1 MSLLDPIPSP
11 VAHADFA
18 ALEWEPLLTLVASF
32 GSSSVGREAILALVP
47 STDEEWITRQHQL
60 TGELRLLLEEQV
72 SIPLGG
78 LFDPTQLAAKARIP
92 DAALEAV
99 ELQAVA
105 RLAHDVA
112 AWQNLLCE
120 PPARIAGRL
129 PGLSDLSAQLTMNL
143 RPLAGVPND
152 RSSSL
157 GWLAESIER
166 KIQPDGTLADDA
178 SPELNRIRRDQERQ
192 QRLIE
197 ASLRAVLRKL
207 SSDGSTQDDVITIR
221 GERFV
226 IPVRSE
232 LKRRVSGVIHGASS
246 SGQTVYIEP
255 LETIEQNNELV
266 RLIEEEQAEIHRIFV
281 ALTRMVGSF
290 AQPLVEGARVL
301 ALVDSL
307 QARAR
312 FARAYDCIAPVL
324 APDRLNLEAA
334 RHPLLEK
341 RLRATHHRNDK
352 EPSLRAPAGGQI
364 VPLVL
369 ELTADERQLIISG
382 PNTGGKTVALKTT
395 ALLAMMAQA
404 GMPVPAASASFP
416 VFTAFLADIG
426 DAQSIEAALSTFS
439 AHITNLDRLAHLA
452 DARSLVLL
460 DELGSA
466 TDPEEGSALAVAVA
480 SYFLSAG
487 AWTLISTHHT
497 SLKVYAANTPGVRN
511 AAAGVDELTLA
522 PNYQLRLGVPGASAG
537 IQTAERL
544 GLNAAII
551 AAARQRLGSQQADIA
566 RFLDRLHNELAAL
579 EQERKSTREQQY
591 GLNQE
596 RAKLAREGD
605 VELRNRVRDLENK
618 LASLLKDFE
627 FQMREN
633 VRAIEDRAAQQKL
646 SKEAERRINRMR
658 REFQESF
665 NQTVVAHRTG
675 ADQGDAN
682 AQPHVLKHIATG
694 DQVRI
699 KSMNKIA
706 VVQREIEKDLFEVA
720 LGPIKMRVK
729 RDEIAEVVR
738 SDQESSANAKANP
751 LAAARQHKNVHV
763 SVTSA
768 NTDDMRMEINL
779 IGRTVDE
786 ATEELEK
793 YLDRAFLAGLPRVRV
808 IHGHGAGI
816 LRRGVR
822 EFLKGHPHVAGVAEA
837 PQNEG
842 GMGATLVELRQ

>member
-1 MSLLDPIPSP
+1 MPLLDPIPSP
-11 VAHADFA
+11 VENADTA
-18 ALEWEPLLTLVASF
+18 ALEWQPLLAFIAGYAASP
-32 GSSSVGREAILALVP
+32 VGRDAILVLRP
-47 STDEEWITRQHQL
+47 STDQPWITSQHQL
-60 TGELRLLLEEQV
+60 TGELRLLLVEQV

-78 LFDPTQLAAKARIP
+78 LFDPTQLAAKAQIP
-92 DAALEAV
+92 GAALEAA
-99 ELQAVA
+99 EFQSIA
-105 RLAHDVA
+105 RIANDVA
-112 AWQNLLCE
+112 AWQALMRE
-120 PPARIAGRL
+120 PPARVAGKL
-129 PGLSDLSAQLTMNL
+129 PGLSGLSAALV
-143 RPLAGVPND
+143 G
-152 RSSSL
+152 SSL
-157 GWLAESIER
+157 KPLAESIER

-192 QRLIE
+192 QRAIE
-197 ASLRAVLRKL
+197 ESLRAALRKL
-207 SSDGSTQDDVITIR
+207 SGEGSTQEDLITIR
-221 GERFV
+221 GDRFV

-232 LKRRVSGVIHGASS
+232 LKRRVSGVVHGASS
-246 SGQTVYIEP
+246 SGQTVYVEP

-266 RLIEEEQAEIHRIFV
+266 RLLEEEQEEIHRIFV
-281 ALTRMVGSF
+281 ALTRMVGGY
-290 AQPLVEGARVL
+290 AHALVEGARVL
-301 ALVDSL
+301 ALVDTL
-307 QARAR
+307 LARAR
-312 FARAYDCIAPVL
+312 FARDYNCVAP
-324 APDRLNLEAA
+324 AITPERLSLQAA
-334 RHPLLEK
+334 RHPLLE
-341 RLRATHHRNDK
+341 RHLRAVK
-352 EPSLRAPAGGQI
+352 GQV
-364 VPLVL
+364 VPLTM
-369 ELTADERQLIISG
+369 ELTADARQLIISG
-382 PNTGGKTVALKTT
+382 PNTGGKTVTLKTT

-404 GMPVPAASASFP
+404 GLPIPADAASFP
-416 VFTAFLADIG
+416 IFTAFLADIG
-426 DAQSIEAALSTFS
+426 DAQSIEAELSTFS
-439 AHITNLDRLAHLA
+439 AHIVNLNRLSRLA
-452 DARSLVLL
+452 DSQSLVLL

-480 SYFLSAG
+480 AYFLDHR

-497 SLKVYAANTPGVRN
+497 SLKVYAANTPGVVN
-511 AAAGVDELTLA
+511 AAAGVDEVTLV

-544 GLNAAII
+544 GLNRTII
-551 AAARQRLGSQQADIA
+551 QSARERLGSQQVDIA
-566 RFLDRLHNELAAL
+566 RFLDRLHNELTQLEDDRKAA
-579 EQERKSTREQQY
+579 REQQY
-591 GLNQE
+591 ALNQE

-605 VELRNRVRDLENK
+605 VELRNRTRELEAK
-618 LASLLKDFE
+618 LASLMKEFE

-646 SKEAERRINRMR
+646 SKEAERRINRLR

-675 ADQGDAN
+675 ADTGDAN
-682 AQPHVLKHIATG
+682 AQPHILRHISPG

-706 VVQREIEKDLFEVA
+706 IVQREIEKDLFEVA

-729 RDEIAEVVR
+729 RDDCSAPLP
-738 SDQESSANAKANP
+738 SGADSGQEKKADP
-751 LAAARQHKNVHV
+751 LAAARKQKGVHV

-793 YLDRAFLAGLPRVRV
+793 YLDRAFLAGLPRVRI

-822 EFLKGHPHVAGVAEA
+822 EFLKSHPHVATIAEA

-842 GMGATLVELRQ
+842 GQGATLVELRQ

>member
-1 MSLLDPIPSP
+1 MSLFDPIPSP
-11 VAHADFA
+11 VANADLTT
-18 ALEWEPLLTLVASF
+18 LEWQQLLALVA
-32 GSSSVGREAILALVP
+32 GYTSSSVGREAILALVP
-47 STDEEWITRQHQL
+47 STDEQWIARQHTL
-60 TGELRLLLEEQV
+60 TGELRLLLIEQV

-78 LFDPTQLAAKARIP
+78 LFDPSQLAAKARIP
-92 DAALEAV
+92 DAALEAA
-99 ELQAVA
+99 EFQSVA
-105 RLAHDVA
+105 RLANDIA
-112 AWQNLLCE
+112 AWQSLLRE
-120 PPARIAGRL
+120 PPARVAGRL
-129 PGLSDLSAQLTMNL
+129 PGLSELSASLTMNL
-143 RPLAGVPND
+143 RP
-152 RSSSL
+152 
-157 GWLAESIER
+157 LAESIER

-178 SPELNRIRRDQERQ
+178 SPELNRIRREQERQ

-197 ASLRAVLRKL
+197 ESLRAALRKL
-207 SSDGSTQDDVITIR
+207 SSDNATQEDLITIR

-226 IPVRSE
+226 IPVRAE

-246 SGQTVYIEP
+246 SGQTVYVEP

-266 RLIEEEQAEIHRIFV
+266 RLLEEEQAEIHRIFV
-281 ALTRMVGSF
+281 ALTRQVGTY
-290 AQPLVEGARVL
+290 AQALVDGAHVL

-312 FARAYDCIAPVL
+312 FARDYDCIAPQL
-324 APDRLNLEAA
+324 TPERLNLENA

-341 RLRATHHRNDK
+341 RLRAT
-352 EPSLRAPAGGQI
+352 GGQI
-364 VPLVL
+364 VPLIL
-369 ELTADERQLIISG
+369 ELTAAERQLIISG

-395 ALLAMMAQA
+395 ALLAIMAQA
-404 GMPVPAASASFP
+404 GIPVPATAAAFP

-426 DAQSIEAALSTFS
+426 DAQSIEQALSTFS
-439 AHITNLDRLAHLA
+439 AHIVNLDRLARLA
-452 DARSLVLL
+452 DAHSLVLL

-480 SYFLSAG
+480 GFFLAAG
-487 AWTLISTHHT
+487 AWSLISTHHT

-511 AAAGVDELTLA
+511 AAAGVDETTLT
-522 PNYQLRLGVPGASAG
+522 PNYQLRHGVPGASAG
-537 IQTAERL
+537 IQTAQRL

-551 AAARQRLGSQQADIA
+551 SAARERLGSQQADVA
-566 RFLDRLHNELAAL
+566 RFLDKLHNELAQL
-579 EQERKSTREQQY
+579 EAERKSTREQQY
-591 GLNQE
+591 ALNQE

-605 VELRNRVRDLENK
+605 VEIRNRVRELETK
-618 LASLLKDFE
+618 LASLLKEFE

-633 VRAIEDRAAQQKL
+633 VRAVEDRAAQQKL
-646 SKEAERRINRMR
+646 SKEAERRINRLR

-675 ADQGDAN
+675 ADQGDQN
-682 AQPHVLKHIATG
+682 AQPHVLKHVAPG

-706 VVQREIEKDLFEVA
+706 VVQREVEKDIFEVA

-729 RDEIAEVVR
+729 RDDLSEVSR
-738 SDQESSANAKANP
+738 SGQESSTGQKADP

-763 SVTSA
+763 TVTSA
-768 NTDDMRMEINL
+768 STDDMRMEINL

-793 YLDRAFLAGLPRVRV
+793 YLDRAFLAGLPRVRI

-822 EFLKGHPHVAGVAEA
+822 EFLKSHPHVAGIEEA